1 MQLMQP
7 VKILPIQNFAYHEI
21 LIITNI
27 YEFKIL
33 KKGNI

>member
-1 MQLMQP
+1 MQL
-7 VKILPIQNFAYHEI
+7 VKILSNRNSAYQEI